1 MECAGESALCFLKEM
16 DLNLSGRAGPPPF
29 RREQVLMGFVDKERI
44 KLITLQRTIAPALE
58 EMEAE
63 FQRITEA
70 DSPLT
75 REIIEH
81 IRQGKSKRF
90 RPTLLLLAAQEE
102 HGFPEAAIS
111 AAASVELVHTAT
123 LVHDDFIDEATTRRG
138 LPSVNEKFGSSAA
151 LIMGDFLYSKA
162 LHNLCHVGLNH
173 AVELLARTT
182 VLMSE
187 AEMLQLEYRYDL
199 DITLERYLQI
209 IYQKTASLIENSC
222 RIGASFNT
230 RLSDQE
236 EAFGVF
242 GRKTGLVFQITDDI
256 FDYLGDAR
264 RLGKPTGQD
273 WEEGRIT
280 LPLIAALAKAPQE
293 VRLQIEEL
301 SRERDP
307 ASRAEVWPVIK
318 DFVTEYGGID
328 FSFACAREYGEEAKA
343 ALSPVATGPQQKLLA
358 VAVEYVINRLN

>member
-1 MECAGESALCFLKEM
+1 
-16 DLNLSGRAGPPPF
+16 
-29 RREQVLMGFVDKERI
+29 MGIVDKERI
-44 KLITLQRTIAPALE
+44 KLITLQRTIAPALAR
-58 EMEAE
+58 METE

-75 REIIEH
+75 REICEH
-81 IRQGKSKRF
+81 IRLGKSKRF
-90 RPTLLLLAAQEE
+90 RPTLLLLAAQDDR
-102 HGFPEAAIS
+102 GFPAEAIT

-123 LVHDDFIDEATTRRG
+123 LVHDDFIDEALTRRG

-162 LHNLCHVGLNH
+162 LHNLCGSGLHH

-199 DITLERYLQI
+199 GIAQERYMQI

-222 RIGASFNT
+222 RIGASFNH
-230 RLSDQE
+230 RLADQE
-236 EAFGVF
+236 DAFGEF
-242 GRKTGLVFQITDDI
+242 GHKVGLVFQITDDI

-280 LPLIAALAKAPQE
+280 LPLIAALAGAPADE
-293 VRLQIEEL
+293 RREIEEL
-301 SRERDP
+301 SQAREP
-307 ASRAEVWPVIK
+307 ATRARSWPRVK
-318 DFVTEYGGID
+318 QFVTEHGGID
-328 FSFACAREYGEEAKA
+328 FAFARAREYGEQAKA
-343 ALSPVATGPQQKLLA
+343 ALAPVATGPQRKLLA